1 MRPAVR
7 PEVPKGMDVSIVIP
21 LLNEEASLRE
31 LHRAIRAVMD
41 PLGLEWE
48 VVFVDDGSTD
58 SSMDIL
64 REIHAANGRVT
75 VLSFG
80 RNLGKSAALAVGFR
94 EAAGRAVITMDAD
107 LQDDPAEI
115 PRMLAALEEGYD
127 LVSGWKKER
136 KDPLS
141 KRLPSRVFNGVT
153 RAVTGLRLH
162 DMNCGLKAYRAEVV
176 KTIRIYGELHRYTP
190 VLAHWAGFRVTEI
203 PVRHHARKFGRTK
216 YGPERF
222 TRGFFDLITVLF
234 LRRYVTRPLH
244 LFGAIGAIL
253 FAGGFAIGVYLTVLK
268 IMGEAIGRRPLLTLG
283 ILLMVIGGQFVSVGL
298 LGEMVANLRSDDFAY
313 PVRERLEREGPR

>member
-1 MRPAVR
+1 
-7 PEVPKGMDVSIVIP
+7 
-21 LLNEEASLRE
+21 LNEEASLRE
-31 LHRAIRAVMD
+31 LHRAIRAAMD

-64 REIHAANGRVT
+64 RGLHAENGNVT

-94 EAAGRAVITMDAD
+94 EASGRAVITMDAD
-107 LQDDPAEI
+107 LQDDPSEI

-141 KRLPSRVFNGVT
+141 KRLPSRVFNGVA
-153 RAVTGLRLH
+153 RAVTGLTLH

-203 PVRHHARKFGRTK
+203 PVRHHARRFGRTK
-216 YGPERF
+216 YGVERF

-244 LFGAIGAIL
+244 LFGAIGALL
-253 FAGGFAIGVYLTVLK
+253 FLGGFAIGVYLTVLK

-298 LGEMVANLRSDDFAY
+298 LGEMVANLRSDDFSY
-313 PVRERLEREGPR
+313 PLRERLERDGAR

>member
-1 MRPAVR
+1 
-7 PEVPKGMDVSIVIP
+7 MDVSIVIP

-31 LHRAIRAVMD
+31 LHRAIRAAMD

-64 REIHAANGRVT
+64 RGLHAENGNVT

-94 EAAGRAVITMDAD
+94 EASGRAVITMDAD
-107 LQDDPAEI
+107 LQDDPSEI

-141 KRLPSRVFNGVT
+141 KRLPSRVFNGVA
-153 RAVTGLRLH
+153 RAVTGLTLH

-216 YGPERF
+216 YGVERF

-244 LFGAIGAIL
+244 LFGAIGALL
-253 FAGGFAIGVYLTVLK
+253 FLGGFAIGVYLTVLK

-298 LGEMVANLRSDDFAY
+298 LGEMVANLRSDDFSY
-313 PVRERLEREGPR
+313 PLRERLERDGAR